1 MAPAERRSRDRR
13 TTRDRRISA
22 DDLPSRRLDV
32 SRMEHENLCRQID
45 ELIRMLQRIE
55 LGLNQQTQRID
66 QLDNDFRALLRVRVE

>member
-1 MAPAERRSRDRR
+1 
-13 TTRDRRISA
+13 
-22 DDLPSRRLDV
+22 
-32 SRMEHENLCRQID
+32 MEHENLCRQID